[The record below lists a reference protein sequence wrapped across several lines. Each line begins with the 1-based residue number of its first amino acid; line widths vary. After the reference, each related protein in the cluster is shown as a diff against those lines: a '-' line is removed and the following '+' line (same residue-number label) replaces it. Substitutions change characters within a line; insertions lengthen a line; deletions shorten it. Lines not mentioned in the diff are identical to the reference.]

1 MRKKT
6 KASPAEKISAG
17 TLAIAIMFSLSATAV
32 QAADRDVPRSMLA
45 LRDSLLRQRDYLLQ
59 RRSQCDYNLRNAEY
73 VLKDLQMR
81 VDSCD
86 LEVREQIADSA
97 FRMRYS
103 VNMMY
108 RERDNIG
115 KDLLNNDDDLRQVE
129 SDIKYYAGL

>member
-1 MRKKT
+1 MRKKPT
-6 KASPAEKISAG
+6 ASPAQKILTG
-17 TLAIAIMFSLSATAV
+17 TLAIAIMFSLSAPAV

-59 RRSQCDYNLRNAEY
+59 RLSQCDYNLRNAEY
-73 VLKDLQMR
+73 VLKDLQKR

-86 LEVREQIADSA
+86 ETVREQIADSA

-108 RERDNIG
+108 RERDNVS
-115 KDLLNNDDDLRQVE
+115 KDLLNSDEDLRQVE
-129 SDIKYYAGL
+129 SDIRYYAGL

>member
-1 MRKKT
+1 MRQKPT
-6 KASPAEKISAG
+6 ASPTEKISAG
-17 TLAIAIMFSLSATAV
+17 ALAIAIMFSLSASAV

-86 LEVREQIADSA
+86 QTVREQVADSA

-108 RERDNIG
+108 RDRDNIS